1 MKSFLTFSLCL
12 TSTLAFA
19 SEWRVIAETRD
30 CFEKVKIQGKES
42 EKYVIAELPKGKVKL
57 VSVDD
62 HPYKS
67 MAPAGTEYISADKSI
82 RYLQPGYVEGNPP
95 KLFIVKNGK
104 TFSCS
109 LTEK

>member
-12 TSTLAFA
+12 TSTLAVA
-19 SEWRVIAETRD
+19 SEWRVIAETKD
-30 CFEKVKIQGKES
+30 CIEQVKILGKES
-42 EKYVIAELPKGKVKL
+42 QKYVIAESQGTRVNLF
-57 VSVDD
+57 SVDD

-95 KLFIVKNGK
+95 KLFFVKNGK